1 MTITSREVRFASR
14 PEGLPTEANFSLDEV
29 RLAPLEEGRVLVRN
43 RFMSVDPYMRG
54 RMNAGKSYA
63 PGFELGKA
71 LSGGAVGEVVESK
84 VAGLRPG
91 DFVVSELGWREYFS
105 ASLDQLKRIDHP
117 VQPLSVHL
125 GALGMTGMTAW
136 IGLRLGECRPGET
149 VFVSGA
155 AGAVGSVAGQLA
167 KIMGCRVIG
176 TAGSDA
182 KLSFLRDEC
191 GFDAAINYKA
201 GALLEKLTAA
211 APDGIDLYFDNV
223 GGDCLEAALSA
234 LRLHGRIVACGSISG
249 YNAQRPL
256 PGPTNLFR
264 MITQRLTMKGMIVRD
279 WLNQTSEFEAEAGAL
294 LRAGKLK
301 NKETVVRGIDK
312 AVGAFLGLFHG
323 DNTGKMIV
331 RLD

>member
-1 MTITSREVRFASR
+1 
-14 PEGLPTEANFSLDEV
+14 
-29 RLAPLEEGRVLVRN
+29 
-43 RFMSVDPYMRG
+43 
-54 RMNAGKSYA
+54 
-63 PGFELGKA
+63 
-71 LSGGAVGEVVESK
+71 
-84 VAGLRPG
+84 
-91 DFVVSELGWREYFS
+91 
-105 ASLDQLKRIDHP
+105 
-117 VQPLSVHL
+117 
-125 GALGMTGMTAW
+125 MTAW